1 MPGRRTKPTFAAA
14 AALVVALLIAG
25 CGGTEN
31 HTWQGEFTERLEGA
45 SAAIEARLP
54 ELQPS
59 RGRERMDVAGI
70 ELGRT
75 LAFKDSLIKELDPD
89 AGCEELQQK
98 GMGRVSRLGDLGGD
112 LFKDM
117 TPDLEEAL
125 PAPFEEGVERLEE
138 LARAAAHCETG

>member
-1 MPGRRTKPTFAAA
+1 MPGRRTKLTFAAA
-14 AALVVALLIAG
+14 VVVGALLVAG

-45 SAAIEARLP
+45 SAAVEERLP

-59 RGRERMDVAGI
+59 AGREKMFIAGLEI
-70 ELGRT
+70 GRT
-75 LAFKDSLIKELDPD
+75 IGFKFALVKELDPP

-98 GMGRVSRLGDLGGD
+98 GMGMVGRMADLGGD

-117 TPDLEEAL
+117 TPELERDL
-125 PAPFEEGVERLEE
+125 PAPFEEDIERIEE
-138 LARAAAHCETG
+138 FEREAAHCATG